1 PIGSGMPPG
10 RRIRRTRLAA
20 RRHRGATSR
29 LLKDAGAFFRD
40 LLDVMPIHYERD
52 DRKRRIVITSAG
64 PVTAADALAIIDRQ
78 AAEGAWTYSVL
89 YDTRA
94 GLDLPTPADLH
105 QLLLRVGVLTTKH
118 GPRGPVAFVVHDPAL

>member
-1 PIGSGMPPG
+1 
-10 RRIRRTRLAA
+10 
-20 RRHRGATSR
+20 
-29 LLKDAGAFFRD
+29 
-40 LLDVMPIHYERD
+40 MPIHYERD

-118 GPRGPVAFVVHDPAL
+118 GPRGPVAFVVHDPALATIASRYARMGDLTALDVRLFTTVSDAEQWLDEQG

>member
-1 PIGSGMPPG
+1 
-10 RRIRRTRLAA
+10 
-20 RRHRGATSR
+20 
-29 LLKDAGAFFRD
+29 
-40 LLDVMPIHYERD
+40 MPIHYERD

-94 GLDLPTPADLH
+94 GLNLPTPADLH
-105 QLLLRVGVLTTKH
+105 QLLLRVGVLTTKQINDV
-118 GPRGPVAFVVHDPAL
+118 VAFVVAASKPGATVK